1 MENCADEEDDDD
13 GDDDESS
20 WNHFSIKVFF
30 YVHWRFTGL
39 PGKGEGYRYS
49 SLPLPPT
56 MEL

>member
-30 YVHWRFTGL
+30 YVH
-39 PGKGEGYRYS
+39 
-49 SLPLPPT
+49 
-56 MEL
+56 

>member
-30 YVHWRFTGL
+30 YAHWRFTGL
-39 PGKGEGYRYS
+39 PGKEEGYRYS